1 LSRPRVRNS
10 TFSVHPKGKGELLI
24 CFSLTEEGKDV
35 TELQAKLE
43 DLSRQKSEAQK
54 FVKVGQKTRLDNRIL
69 DLRVHPLPIAPANG
83 ESFTYRL
90 YLVPAIMQTSA
101 NNAIF
106 RIQSGVCQ
114 LFREFLLGQ
123 SFTEIHTPKMIS
135 AASEGGAGV
144 FKLGYF
150 DGTL

>member
-1 LSRPRVRNS
+1 M
-10 TFSVHPKGKGELLI
+10 
-24 CFSLTEEGKDV
+24 

-69 DLRVHPLPIAPANG
+69 DLRVRPLPIAPANS
-83 ESFTYRL
+83 EAFTNRL
-90 YLVPAIMQTSA
+90 CLVPTFTQTSA

>member
-1 LSRPRVRNS
+1 
-10 TFSVHPKGKGELLI
+10 
-24 CFSLTEEGKDV
+24 
-35 TELQAKLE
+35 
-43 DLSRQKSEAQK
+43 
-54 FVKVGQKTRLDNRIL
+54 
-69 DLRVHPLPIAPANG
+69 
-83 ESFTYRL
+83 
-90 YLVPAIMQTSA
+90 
-101 NNAIF
+101 
-106 RIQSGVCQ
+106 VCQ